1 MANWLTAQGAADTAA
16 FDKIQAEVQ
25 AEVDAAV
32 KFAID
37 APYPSPDKVDQDVY
51 A

>member
-1 MANWLTAQGAADTAA
+1 MISNNVADRDAIA
-16 FDKIQAEVQ
+16 RIQAEVN
-25 AEVDAAV
+25 AEVEAAV

-37 APYPSPDKVDQDVY
+37 APYPSPDKVDQDIY